1 MDFNEYEYLCHH
13 GIQGMK
19 WGVRR
24 YQDKDGRLTAAG
36 RERYNKAGSAA
47 HKIHTTAK
55 NKEPEITKAVKSAG
69 IPLYGIEHRLK
80 TEQSI
85 KRKILKGVDEEF
97 MSIDDSAADI
107 KDAVRY
113 TTISSEKNFVD
124 NYNKFKNKMEEN
136 GYEEIRCKNNFELYK
151 EGKVKHK
158 SVQSVFEDRDGY
170 KFEVQF
176 QTPASQKAK
185 DLKTPLYEER
195 RKVGISETKAKM
207 LEQKMV
213 DLAEAVKDPDRIDE
227 IKTYKK

>member
-1 MDFNEYEYLCHH
+1 MDFNEYSYLCHH

-24 YQDKDGRLTAAG
+24 YQNKDGTLTAEG
-36 RERYNKAGSAA
+36 RERYNKAASAA
-47 HKIHTTAK
+47 HKVHITAK

-85 KRKILKGVDEEF
+85 RRKILKGVDEEF
-97 MSIDDSAADI
+97 MSIDDSASDI

-207 LEQKMV
+207 LERKMI